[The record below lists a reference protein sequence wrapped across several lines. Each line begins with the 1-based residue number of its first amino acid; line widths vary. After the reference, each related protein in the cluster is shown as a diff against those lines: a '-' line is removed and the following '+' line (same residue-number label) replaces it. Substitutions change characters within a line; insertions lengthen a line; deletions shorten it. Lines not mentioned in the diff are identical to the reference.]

1 MEQQDED
8 IAPVEDR
15 NELDSYM
22 QLKHTNKSDDPLV
35 FWTKNSHLYP
45 KMSLI
50 AQEVLSIPASS
61 TLVERVFSVAGYSS
75 SGRRN
80 RLSGATL
87 ETEILLKTNK
97 QFL

>member
-8 IAPVEDR
+8 IEPVEDR
-15 NELDSYM
+15 NELDAYM
-22 QLKHTNKSDDPLV
+22 QLKPNKSDDDPLV

-61 TLVERVFSVAGYSS
+61 TLVERVFSVAGYCS